1 MTPQEIIRLIQAKKP
16 EITEN
21 QIKEN
26 LAAEKK
32 RTGGLLGDET
42 LLRLIAAKF
51 GVEVPYS
58 RVYNQNLS
66 TKHLLAGLN
75 DVSVEGRL
83 LAIFQSRTF
92 TKAEKSGKFATLL
105 LADCDGIL
113 RAVLWDEK
121 ADMVDNGQLKTNQIV
136 CLRHGYTKADRNGKV
151 EMHLGSKSQIEIQTP
166 SILTI
171 YPTIEKFAVKI
182 NQLNKDNQPVFLSGT
197 VTEVSGLNKFSRNDQ
212 SDGSVLHFTLADESG
227 KINVV
232 AWNEK
237 ADELQKTLKA
247 DAKLQLVNPKV
258 KETQNGSLEV
268 HVDSN
273 CLAILTL

>member
-1 MTPQEIIRLIQAKKP
+1 MTPHEIIKLIQAKKP

-21 QIKEN
+21 QITEN

-32 RTGGLLGDET
+32 RAGGLLSDET
-42 LLRLIAAKF
+42 LLRLIAAKL

-66 TKHLLAGLN
+66 AKHLLAGLN

-83 LAIFQSRTF
+83 LAIFPSRTF

-105 LADCDGIL
+105 LADGDGVL
-113 RAVLWDEK
+113 RAVLWDER
-121 ADMVDNGQLKTNQIV
+121 ADMVDSGQIKTNQIV

-166 SILTI
+166 SILTT

-182 NQLNKDNQPVFLSGT
+182 NQINKDNQPVFLSGT
-197 VTEVSGLNKFSRNDQ
+197 VTEVSGLNKFSRNAE
-212 SDGSVLHFTLADESG
+212 SAGSMLHFTLADESG
-227 KINVV
+227 KINAV

-237 ADELQKTLKA
+237 AEELENILKV
-247 DAKLQLVNPKV
+247 DVKLQLVNPKV
-258 KETQNGSLEV
+258 KETQSGGLEV

-273 CLAILTL
+273 CLAILTT

>member
-1 MTPQEIIRLIQAKKP
+1 MTPKEIIQLIQAKKP

-21 QIKEN
+21 QITEN
-26 LAAEKK
+26 LATEKK
-32 RTGGLLGDET
+32 RTCGLLGDET

-51 GVEVPYS
+51 GVEVPYN
-58 RVYNQNLS
+58 RVYNHNLS

-75 DVSVEGRL
+75 DVTVEGRL

-105 LADCDGIL
+105 LADSDGIL

-121 ADMVDNGQLKTNQIV
+121 ADMVDSGELKTGQIV
-136 CLRHGYTKADRNGKV
+136 CLRHGYTKADRYGKA
-151 EMHLGSKSQIEIQTP
+151 ELHLGSKSQIEIQTT
-166 SILTI
+166 SILTA
-171 YPTIEKFAVKI
+171 YPTFEKFAVKI
-182 NQLNKDNQPVFLSGT
+182 NQLSKDNQPVFLSGT
-197 VTEVSGLNKFSRNDQ
+197 VTAVLGLNKFSRNAE

-237 ADELQKTLKA
+237 AEELQKTLKA
-247 DAKLQLVNPKV
+247 DVKLQLVNPKV
-258 KETQNGSLEV
+258 KETQNGGLEV

-273 CLAILTL
+273 CLAILTP